1 MKTLNINAEVGFT
14 TEIEAIHYFKTKDGY
29 KFGNVRETISYVL
42 KVNYEAGTLRYLG
55 KPLYNIINKLDP
67 GHFDNL
73 KF

>member
-1 MKTLNINAEVGFT
+1 MREFILQNIVTIFT
-14 TEIEAIHYFKTKDGY
+14 TILGGSSLAA
-29 KFGNVRETISYVL
+29 VL
-42 KVNYEAGTLRYLG
+42 KVNHEQGTLRYLG

>member
-1 MKTLNINAEVGFT
+1 MENITPYNIYEWIALVASIIVGSSAYMFFIAEKKNQ
-14 TEIEAIHYFKTKDGY
+14 H
-29 KFGNVRETISYVL
+29 L
-42 KVNYEAGTLRYLG
+42 KINHEQNTLRYLG